1 MPKPKV
7 VLLDTAIHPKAT
19 AILKQHFDVTELE
32 AYTPAPA
39 LIEAAKDAQGIFI
52 RRGKVSAE
60 VLDACPELVVVA
72 RHGVGVDEVDLDA
85 ASRLGVMVTN
95 TPFANATTVAEFT
108 LGMILDLARGF
119 HVTATDMDGGNW
131 NPGPRVGIELAGRTL
146 GLVGLGT
153 IGRRVAVRARG
164 FGMRVLA
171 TDPAFDA
178 AYMARFG
185 AELVPFEALLEGS
198 YFVSVHVRLTPD
210 TRNLIDR
217 AAIAR
222 MRRGAFLLNTS
233 RGGVVDETALVEA
246 LETGH
251 LGGAGID
258 TFEQEP
264 LPAASSMVRAPRML
278 KTPHIGGQ
286 THESMERVAVT
297 AALSIVDALA
307 GREPA
312 HVYNRDTLGDR
323 RRFRPT

>member
-7 VLLDTAIHPKAT
+7 VLLDTAVHPKAI
-19 AILKQHFDVTELE
+19 AILKEHFEVVELA

-39 LIEAAKDAQGIFI
+39 LIEAAKDAQGIFV
-52 RRGKVSAE
+52 RRAKVPAE
-60 VLDACPELVVVA
+60 VLDACPNLVVVA

-85 ASRLGVMVTN
+85 ASRNGVIVTN

-108 LGMILDLARGF
+108 IGMILDLARGF

-131 NPGPRVGIELAGRTL
+131 NPGPRIGIELEGRTL

-164 FGMRVLA
+164 LGLRVLA
-171 TDPAFDA
+171 SDPAFDA
-178 AYMARFG
+178 AYVARFG
-185 AELVPFEALLEGS
+185 AELVPFERLLERS
-198 YFVSVHVRLTPD
+198 DIVSVHVRLTPE

-222 MRRGAFLLNTS
+222 MRPGAFFLNTS
-233 RGGVVDETALVEA
+233 RGGIVDETALVEA
-246 LETGH
+246 LESGH

-264 LPAASSMVRAPRML
+264 LPAESPMVTAPRML
-278 KTPHIGGQ
+278 RTPHIAGQ
-286 THESMERVAVT
+286 THQSMERVAVT
-297 AALSIVDALA
+297 AALSIVEALA
-307 GREPA
+307 GGEPV
-312 HVYNRDTLGDR
+312 HVYNRDALGEHR
-323 RRFRPT
+323 RRPQR